1 VPVLL
6 TSMPVFAAANAN
18 YLKQSPDDL
27 GSGLLGSW
35 CVLVR
40 HRLRVS
46 TYLTS
51 KLEDILQF

>member
-27 GSGLLGSW
+27 GRWAAGQ
-35 CVLVR
+35 LVR
-40 HRLRVS
+40 AGAAQVEGE
-46 TYLTS
+46 YL
-51 KLEDILQF
+51 LNV